1 MSTPPFLA
9 IFRGS
14 PKFFGNTEGCVRTTP
29 EMLGVDDQIGSEE
42 VTEETWPW
50 FCPLAAKQ

>member
-14 PKFFGNTEGCVRTTP
+14 PKFFGSTEGCVRTTP
-29 EMLGVDDQIGSEE
+29 EMLGVDEQIGSEE